1 MQIQLGILKKTQGN
15 CDYFKR
21 ERETT
26 LKKEC
31 GSHSLMSQL
40 QLKVKPLDTFLM
52 SDIKTPKDLNHSTMQ
67 GGEKQVLFQS
77 AKLEN
82 NKISL
87 NVLDLYSKYDG
98 KQVSSGETKANFSS
112 ILQKQE
118 SVDMKQSFFAA
129 FR

>member
-40 QLKVKPLDTFLM
+40 
-52 SDIKTPKDLNHSTMQ
+52 
-67 GGEKQVLFQS
+67 
-77 AKLEN
+77 
-82 NKISL
+82 
-87 NVLDLYSKYDG
+87 
-98 KQVSSGETKANFSS
+98 
-112 ILQKQE
+112 
-118 SVDMKQSFFAA
+118 
-129 FR
+129 